1 MNSLSFFIC
10 YTLYWGDIVLSRH
23 LIARLFDDLTDP
35 IENWIENR
43 AVGVHNLKIVCDF
56 EESDGV

>member
-1 MNSLSFFIC
+1 MNSSSFFIC
-10 YTLYWGDIVLSRH
+10 NTLYWGDLVLSRH
-23 LIARLFDDLTDP
+23 PIAPLLNDLMDP

-43 AVGVHNLKIVCDF
+43 AVGVHNLTIVCDF